1 MNTWTPRVHS
11 QPLGKRSQ
19 ISNNRNVKLGGL
31 ISPKLLSKSAA
42 AISAAVLFYFLAA
55 FMPSSLA
62 ADSAGSSCYFLYQTI
77 LYADES
83 PSLIC
88 LKSSNSPNNLLW
100 HTDSEPDHSQYITSD
115 PLSKDSLAFGRRCL
129 ESDIGIP
136 RLDIKGREFTCQ
148 IVPGRIEQIW
158 FSQKYFDAA
167 KPSLPV
173 VAATPTNQASKK
185 PAAISTP
192 SPVVISTP
200 SPTQIL
206 TPEQSP
212 TPTFS
217 ASPTQSFAPQIEI
230 PGGNRV
236 DEVLVDKV
244 FNKLL
249 PIAVV
254 LGITAVAGTAIPSQP
269 QRGADSP
276 ISEITRI
283 RTRDKEFGLE
293 TIDHGIGDNL
303 KIWRFKWIRLS
314 RLFESF
320 IPNTSVRFSQLSQ
333 SIANTISEA
342 QYLRAISGSFS
353 LALYPLAVLL
363 GSWTYSELFQE
374 KSMSVLLI
382 YAVLSLGI
390 IDPLAGLVHVLTM
403 TSYLILNG
411 QLFQIDNVRNLIWI
425 GFIAITPIFIA
436 KSIRPLT
443 RLGGSSF
450 EFLWARSL
458 DLLLGPLV
466 TSWVLVKILQFIGS
480 ESSPFSKI
488 HVVTDQNQTFL
499 LYGLM
504 AILALRYLMADLAQ
518 RAFPSRLN
526 LMKVQFPA
534 NKWRTFSGSLVLA
547 SIFTFLLYP
556 MFPNSLYIPIA
567 LSIAF
572 VYPSL
577 LSLLSKKELKGFRW
591 LNIEDSLKIVLTLAL
606 AALIN
611 IWGENASKSPEGII
625 ELSSIQVYLGIFA
638 ILLPLIVF
646 PSIEYFSRNTN
657 QLVWKKAEK
666 TRVAAHIALQT
677 ISISIIWLYATNHK
691 VFESI
696 AKSFF

>member
-1 MNTWTPRVHS
+1 
-11 QPLGKRSQ
+11 
-19 ISNNRNVKLGGL
+19 VKLGGL

-42 AISAAVLFYFLAA
+42 ATSAAILFYLLAA

-62 ADSAGSSCYFLYQTI
+62 ADSAGSSCNFLYQTI

-100 HTDSEPDHSQYITSD
+100 HIDSEPDHWKYITD
-115 PLSKDSLAFGRRCL
+115 DRESKDSLAFGRKCI
-129 ESDIGIP
+129 EPAGIP
-136 RLDIKGREFTCQ
+136 RQDVKGREFTCQ
-148 IVPGRIEQIW
+148 IVLGRVEQIW
-158 FSQKYFDAA
+158 FSEEYSDAV

-173 VAATPTNQASKK
+173 VADTPINQASKK
-185 PAAISTP
+185 PEKVAKPSPVAIGTP
-192 SPVVISTP
+192 SPISTP
-200 SPTQIL
+200 SPTPIL

-212 TPTFS
+212 TPTI
-217 ASPTQSFAPQIEI
+217 SPSSTPSIAPQIEI

-254 LGITAVAGTAIPSQP
+254 LGITAIAGTAIPSQP

-276 ISEITRI
+276 ISELTRI
-283 RTRDKEFGLE
+283 RTRDEEFGLE
-293 TIDHGIGDNL
+293 TIDHGIGDDL

-320 IPNTSVRFSQLSQ
+320 IPNMIVRFSQLSQ

-353 LALYPLAVLL
+353 LVLYPVAVLL

-390 IDPLAGLVHVLTM
+390 IDPLAGLVHILTM
-403 TSYLILNG
+403 ISFLIFNG
-411 QLFQIDNVRNLIWI
+411 QLFQIDNLRNLIWI

-443 RLGGSSF
+443 RLGRSSI

-480 ESSPFSKI
+480 ENSLIGSENSPFSKI
-488 HVVTDQNQTFL
+488 KEMTDKNQPIL

-504 AILALRYLMADLAQ
+504 AILVLRYLMADLAQ
-518 RAFPSRLN
+518 RAFPLRLN
-526 LMKVQFPA
+526 LMKVQILA
-534 NKWRTFSGSLVLA
+534 NKWRTFAGSLVLA

-556 MFPNSLYIPIA
+556 MFPKSLYIPIA

-577 LSLLSKKELKGFRW
+577 LSLLGKKELKGFRW
-591 LNIEDSLKIVLTLAL
+591 LNIEDSLKIVFTLAL
-606 AALIN
+606 ASLIN
-611 IWGENASKSPEGII
+611 IWSENASKSPQGII

-646 PSIEYFSRNTN
+646 PSVEYFSRNAN
-657 QLVWKKAEK
+657 QLVWQKAEK
-666 TRVAAHIALQT
+666 TRVAAHIALQI

>member
-1 MNTWTPRVHS
+1 M
-11 QPLGKRSQ
+11 
-19 ISNNRNVKLGGL
+19 KLGGL

-42 AISAAVLFYFLAA
+42 ATSAAILFYLLAA

-62 ADSAGSSCYFLYQTI
+62 ADSAGSSCNFLYQTI

-100 HTDSEPDHSQYITSD
+100 HIDSEPDHWKYITD
-115 PLSKDSLAFGRRCL
+115 DRESKDSLAFGRKCI
-129 ESDIGIP
+129 EPAGIP
-136 RLDIKGREFTCQ
+136 RQDVKGREFTCQ
-148 IVPGRIEQIW
+148 IVLGRVEQIW
-158 FSQKYFDAA
+158 FSEEYSDAV

-173 VAATPTNQASKK
+173 VADTPINQASKK
-185 PAAISTP
+185 PEKVAKPSPVAIGTP
-192 SPVVISTP
+192 SPISTP
-200 SPTQIL
+200 SPTPIL

-212 TPTFS
+212 TPTI
-217 ASPTQSFAPQIEI
+217 SPSSTPSIAPQIEI

-254 LGITAVAGTAIPSQP
+254 LGITAIAGTAIPSQP

-276 ISEITRI
+276 ISELTRI
-283 RTRDKEFGLE
+283 RTRDEEFGLE
-293 TIDHGIGDNL
+293 TIDHGIGDDL

-320 IPNTSVRFSQLSQ
+320 IPNMIVRFSQLSQ

-353 LALYPLAVLL
+353 LVLYPVAVLL

-390 IDPLAGLVHVLTM
+390 IDPLAGLVHILTM
-403 TSYLILNG
+403 ISFLIFNG
-411 QLFQIDNVRNLIWI
+411 QLFQIDNLRNLIWI

-443 RLGGSSF
+443 RLGRSSI

-480 ESSPFSKI
+480 ENSLIGSENSPFSKI
-488 HVVTDQNQTFL
+488 KEMTDKNQPIL

-504 AILALRYLMADLAQ
+504 AILVLRYLMADLAQ
-518 RAFPSRLN
+518 RAFPLRLN
-526 LMKVQFPA
+526 LMKVQILA
-534 NKWRTFSGSLVLA
+534 NKWRTFAGSLVLA

-556 MFPNSLYIPIA
+556 MFPKSLYIPIA

-577 LSLLSKKELKGFRW
+577 LSLLGKKELKGFRW
-591 LNIEDSLKIVLTLAL
+591 LNIEDSLKIVFTLAL
-606 AALIN
+606 ASLIN
-611 IWGENASKSPEGII
+611 IWSENASKSPQGII

-646 PSIEYFSRNTN
+646 PSVEYFSRNAN
-657 QLVWKKAEK
+657 QLVWQKAEK
-666 TRVAAHIALQT
+666 TRVAAHIALQI

>member
-1 MNTWTPRVHS
+1 
-11 QPLGKRSQ
+11 
-19 ISNNRNVKLGGL
+19 VKLGGL

-42 AISAAVLFYFLAA
+42 ATSAAVLFYLLAA

-88 LKSSNSPNNLLW
+88 LKSSKSPNNLLW
-100 HTDSEPDHSQYITSD
+100 HIDSEPDHWKYITND
-115 PLSKDSLAFGRRCL
+115 PLSKDSLAFGRPCL
-129 ESDIGIP
+129 KSDIGI
-136 RLDIKGREFTCQ
+136 LGQDIKEREFTCQ
-148 IVPGRIEQIW
+148 IIDGRVEQIW
-158 FSQKYFDAA
+158 FSEEYSDAV

-173 VAATPTNQASKK
+173 VAATPKNQASKK
-185 PAAISTP
+185 PDKVTKPSPVAIGTP
-192 SPVVISTP
+192 SPISTP
-200 SPTQIL
+200 SPTPIL
-206 TPEQSP
+206 APEQSP
-212 TPTFS
+212 TPTI
-217 ASPTQSFAPQIEI
+217 SPSSTPSIAPQIEI

-254 LGITAVAGTAIPSQP
+254 LGITAIAGIPSQS
-269 QRGADSP
+269 RGADSP

-283 RTRDKEFGLE
+283 RTRDEEFGLE
-293 TIDHGIGDNL
+293 TIDHGIGDDL

-320 IPNTSVRFSQLSQ
+320 IPNMSVRFSQLSQ

-353 LALYPLAVLL
+353 LVLYPVAVLL

-390 IDPLAGLVHVLTM
+390 IDPLAGLVHVFTM
-403 TSYLILNG
+403 ISYLIFNG
-411 QLFQIDNVRNLIWI
+411 QLFQIDNLRNLIWI

-443 RLGGSSF
+443 RLGRSSI

-480 ESSPFSKI
+480 ENSPFSKI
-488 HVVTDQNQTFL
+488 KEMTDKNQPIL

-504 AILALRYLMADLAQ
+504 AILVLRYLMADLAQ
-518 RAFPSRLN
+518 RAFPLRLN
-526 LMKVQFPA
+526 LMKVQILA
-534 NKWRTFSGSLVLA
+534 NQWRTFAGSLVLA

-556 MFPNSLYIPIA
+556 MFSKSLYIPIA

-577 LSLLSKKELKGFRW
+577 LSLLGKKELKGFRW
-591 LNIEDSLKIVLTLAL
+591 LNIEDSLKIVFTLAL
-606 AALIN
+606 ASLIN
-611 IWGENASKSPEGII
+611 IWSENASKSPQGII

-646 PSIEYFSRNTN
+646 PSVEYFSRNAN

-666 TRVAAHIALQT
+666 TRVAAHIALQI